1 MSYFISYCKL
11 FICKLKQ
18 IDYLV
23 WGKENFFLLLLTCN
37 YAVSVQKGFLFL
49 LVLGIGCA
57 F

>member
-11 FICKLKQ
+11 FIWKLQQ

-23 WGKENFFLLLLTCN
+23 MGRENVFLLLLTCD
-37 YAVSVQKGFLFL
+37 YVVSFQKDFLFL

-57 F
+57 I